1 MKAPAETVKPTGK
14 IEQQENEILQ
24 DHYTI
29 THFDIDQNKPDIGVT
44 LDASKMELNFEKE
57 LKEVVAEEAPKPET
71 QEPFKRQYRK
81 HNHEVQLD
89 YTLLKSE
96 VRNGQTPL
104 IAVHGW
110 MDNKASF

>member
-1 MKAPAETVKPTGK
+1 MKAPVETEK
-14 IEQQENEILQ
+14 IEHQKNETQ
-24 DHYTI
+24 KDDFTI
-29 THFDIDQNKPDIGVT
+29 THFENDDKT
-44 LDASKMELNFEKE
+44 LNVGSTSESLKMDLMIEKE
-57 LKEVVAEEAPKPET
+57 LEKVDVAEEAPVPIKP
-71 QEPFKRQYRK
+71 EPFKQQYRK

-110 MDNKASF
+110 MDNKSSF